1 MGLNHELGESV
12 HLANG
17 LGEGVSTTVDAA
29 NTNAHLS
36 RALLK
41 VYSTVTGFEV
51 VKIPPEIIDRWAA
64 EQACGSYSLGV
75 PGSDVRA
82 ALALIVAG
90 GRFLVNAKDEL
101 DRAVVVELLRAALDE
116 IPIEQRTSF

>member
-1 MGLNHELGESV
+1 MQALGEHV
-12 HLANG
+12 QKTDG
-17 LGEGVSTTVDAA
+17 IGRGVSIPDDAVS
-29 NTNAHLS
+29 TNAQLS

-51 VKIPPEIIDRWAA
+51 VTIPPEVVDRWAA
-64 EQACGSYSLGV
+64 EQACGSYVLGV
-75 PGSDVRA
+75 PTCDVRA

-101 DRAVVVELLRAALDE
+101 DRAIVVELLRAALNE
-116 IPIEQRTSF
+116 IPVE